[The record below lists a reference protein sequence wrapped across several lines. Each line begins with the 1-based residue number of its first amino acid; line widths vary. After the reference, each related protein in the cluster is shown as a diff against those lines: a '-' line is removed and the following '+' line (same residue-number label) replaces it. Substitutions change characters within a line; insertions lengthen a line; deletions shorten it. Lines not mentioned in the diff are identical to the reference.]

1 MMVVMNLGMV
11 TLKDSSAAGQSR
23 KQMVAIGV
31 KFHLLSPPPLST
43 LATYAGAPMPAT
55 QPDMKHMRHFMAEMD
70 FAEDEFE
77 FYGKFT
83 GKLRLSALR
92 NRQHKPDG
100 KLILVTAI
108 TPTKAGEG
116 KTLTSIA
123 LGQGLRA
130 IGANAMITL
139 REPSLG
145 PVFGMKGGATGAGQA
160 QLLPMERINLHFNG
174 DLHAITT
181 AHNLLAALVDNHLHQ
196 GNDLGI
202 DLTRPVWNRTMDMNE
217 RALRNVVVG
226 LGGYPNGIP
235 RESNFIITAASE
247 IMAILALAES
257 RSDLKKRLS
266 NIIVG
271 FTRDDQ
277 PIRAGDLD
285 VANALAV
292 VLNEAIMPNLVQTIE
307 HVPALVHAGPFA
319 NIAHGT
325 NSVIANRM
333 ALKFADYV
341 VTEAGFAADLGAE
354 KFLDI
359 VAPTTGLAPAAVVI
373 VATIRALKWHGGAT
387 AADLNTE
394 NFDALEAGT
403 VNLAKH
409 IENMKNFGANIV
421 IAINRFDSDTDAE
434 VQWLKSWCTE
444 RDVACEAHS
453 GFTDGGAGAAALAEA
468 VRHAADQPSTI
479 TPLYDCN
486 QEPEEKIGRIARQIY
501 GADDVYF
508 ESKARKQLDRFKRM
522 GYGNLPICIAKT
534 QSSLSDKPGL
544 LGAPTGWT
552 LTVTDLRLSAGA
564 GFLIPVCGNMMLM
577 PGLPKQPA
585 AMNVDVDEDGVIS
598 GLF

>member
-1 MMVVMNLGMV
+1 
-11 TLKDSSAAGQSR
+11 
-23 KQMVAIGV
+23 
-31 KFHLLSPPPLST
+31 
-43 LATYAGAPMPAT
+43 
-55 QPDMKHMRHFMAEMD
+55 MKHMRHFMAEMD

-83 GKLRLSALR
+83 GKLKLNALR
-92 NRQHKPDG
+92 NRQGAPDG

-108 TPTKAGEG
+108 TPTRAGEG
-116 KTLTSIA
+116 KTLTTIA

-130 IGANAMITL
+130 IGRNAMITL

-196 GNDLGI
+196 GNELGI

-217 RALRNVVVG
+217 RALRHVVIG
-226 LGGYPNGIP
+226 LGGHPNGIP

-257 RSDLKKRLS
+257 RRDLKKRLS
-266 NIIVG
+266 NIVVG

-277 PIRAGDLD
+277 PVRAGDLD

-359 VAPTTGLAPAAVVI
+359 VAPSTGLVPAAVVI
-373 VATIRALKWHGGAT
+373 VATIKALKWHGGSG
-387 AADLNTE
+387 AADLRAE
-394 NFDALEAGT
+394 SPGALEAGT
-403 VNLAKH
+403 ANLARH
-409 IENMKNFGANIV
+409 IENMKSFGANV
-421 IAINRFDSDTDAE
+421 VVAINRFDGDTDAE
-434 VQWLKSWCTE
+434 VQWLKQWCTE

-453 GFTDGGAGAAALAEA
+453 GFAEGGAGATALAEA

-479 TPLYDCN
+479 APLYDDR
-486 QEPEEKIGRIARQIY
+486 QEPEEKIDRIAQQIY
-501 GADDVYF
+501 GADEVYF
-508 ESKARKQLDRFKRM
+508 ESKARRQLDRFKRM
-522 GYGNLPICIAKT
+522 GFGNLPICIAKT
-534 QSSLSDKPGL
+534 QSSLSDQPGR
-544 LGAPTGWT
+544 LGAPAGWT

-577 PGLPKQPA
+577 PGLPARPA
-585 AMNVDVDEDGVIS
+585 AMNVDVDEDGVIR